1 MKILIMTDM
10 EGVAGILTN
19 EDWVYPTGRYYE
31 DGKRLLTDEVNAAIE
46 GLCQGGAT
54 ELLVVDGHGPG
65 GINPMLLD
73 PRAEL
78 MRGHADPVW
87 PWGLDR
93 SFNAFA
99 VVGQHAKAGTPYS
112 HLTHTQGYGYLD
124 MSVNG
129 ISIGEYGQLAL
140 CAMELGVPTILACGE
155 KAFTEEAAAL
165 TPGVVTVA
173 VKRGLLPDG
182 LDHLS
187 AEEYKSAKLSA
198 VHLAPA
204 RACEM
209 IRQAAAEA
217 IRRLKV
223 DRQSFHYPK
232 LDPPYV
238 RVTRF
243 RRSGDHDAWTAREEH
258 PTSIIGLTNMPYQIE
273 G

>member
-19 EDWVYPTGRYYE
+19 ADWVEPSGRYYE
-31 DGKRLLTDEVNAAIE
+31 NGRRLLTNETNAAI
-46 GLCQGGAT
+46 QGFCEAGAR
-54 ELLVVDGHGPG
+54 EILVVDGHGPG
-65 GINPMLLD
+65 GINPELLD
-73 PRAEL
+73 ARAQL
-78 MRGHADPVW
+78 MRGHCQPVW
-87 PWGLDR
+87 PWGLDC
-93 SFNAFA
+93 SFQALA

-112 HLTHTQGYGYLD
+112 HLTHTQSYAYID

-129 ISIGEYGQLAL
+129 LSIGEYGQLAL

-155 KAFTEEAAAL
+155 RALTEEAAAL

-187 AEEYKSAKLSA
+187 AEEYKAAKLSA
-198 VHLAPA
+198 VHFAPS

-209 IRQAAAEA
+209 IRDGAIEA
-217 IRRLKV
+217 ILRLK
-223 DRQSFHYPK
+223 DLPDSFHYPE
-232 LDPPYV
+232 LEPPYV

-243 RRSGDHDAWTAREEH
+243 RRAGDSDEWSAREEH
-258 PTSIIGLTNMPYQIE
+258 ASSVIELMNQPYQKQD
-273 G
+273 